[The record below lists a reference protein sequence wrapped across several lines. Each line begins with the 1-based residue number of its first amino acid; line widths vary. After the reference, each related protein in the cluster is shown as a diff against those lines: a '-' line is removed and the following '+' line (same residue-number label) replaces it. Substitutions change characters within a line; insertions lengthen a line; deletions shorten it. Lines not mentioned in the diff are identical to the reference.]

1 MDEDL
6 DRLLDQLMADG
17 FTLGAFM
24 LRVSVELARRH
35 TNPEAWA
42 EQFILD
48 LHSGMDENEARMGAR
63 GRPIHELAR
72 RRIDTLGHEV
82 RLLLRLRPRS

>member
-24 LRVSVELARRH
+24 LRVTVELARRH

-42 EQFILD
+42 DQFILD
-48 LHSGMDENEARMGAR
+48 LHSGMDENEARMGAG

-72 RRIDTLGHEV
+72 RRVDILGHEV
-82 RLLLRLRPRS
+82 GRLLRLRPRS